1 MLELFITTLTLF
13 LFFMI
18 LFYFLPHFKEMQY
31 ILLTFQFII
40 CFILFSRNFYHKH
53 ILWHEKEPK
62 NSRTLSFRPIKD
74 LIPVYRED
82 TFFYFSISPF
92 YDNHYSL
99 KKTNIE
105 SNECLKDFFIQYNSC
120 PITDIIVENK
130 QVIHENYTEIK
141 VEDNK
146 YIYFTKENKNGRLY
160 IYNLNRT
167 EDLNFKSTFNHESI
181 DKIKKLEEDIFL
193 NPLLDLK
200 YYIKYSDFVCL
211 SLLIF
216 YLCYSFLERW
226 ENRGFH
232 FIKIY
237 NILIQIA
244 LLEVYLI
251 RYVKFRKVKTFFT
264 ENEYY
269 YKDRNEENVKDGYY
283 FPNKFFNIDSFPLAI
298 IINMLLI
305 NLLYVLIPDKY
316 HVKCNCGGCDK
327 IKQKK
332 SSEEPKF
339 SLVLTL
345 PCLIFYIVCFI
356 LVAIDEKKV
365 IKKYDYLIY
374 NWKTNPIQSIR
385 LSLENDYELGRA
397 KTYEQDYKFYKWR
410 DNNFKIERLKGYNY
424 LNIYSKDNGKICG
437 KDSFG
442 KDLYFPENVE
452 CPINDLFISN
462 NSLNLSGYKKIY
474 LEDNHYLF
482 YTNRKINGEIII
494 DLRAG
499 NDFQLNLK
507 ESNIMC
513 DYLFYGDLCEESF
526 KTYQFY
532 ESFDEWDLYTFSN
545 GKINNGNYIIKL
557 NKIFYKG
564 IDSSRISNA
573 NIINNFEKNMKLFKN
588 NYIIKI
594 IFLCLI
600 VVLYIP
606 HLCLLYYTEEELE
619 LIKIFKI
626 SKFNPI
632 KITIVSI
639 IYIVLLFINFFLTT
653 INYLINSK
661 YINNFM
667 DLIDKYFEEQKLD
680 HNGRGLALVIY
691 TSYLFLLFLSTLIY
705 NFFIKEYSYFNWKK
719 DLMKKIEEKEKEK
732 DKEKEE
738 EEDNKNNNNNNFITM
753 EFQRNIKDVDSKDNY
768 EQIKPIDDNDNNN
781 YHIKINAN
789 LFNPNNKNDDN
800 KIIIYNNNENKKNN
814 ETNNNNNFQGNINES
829 KNNED
834 EKFEF
839 NNNNINN
846 DIIMK
851 PINEK
856 NNDEEINKDDMNNIL
871 INNNIISFNQNK
883 ENNNK
888 EDNKN
893 KENYNKEDDIKK
905 DDNNGDNNKVDNNDE
920 DIKFVNYN
928 EDNKNNN
935 NLFNIIKDNNKED
948 NNIILISND
957 FDKKNSKKNVNVLQE
972 SQNSSNNSESLNQGH
987 KPLCIICEINP
998 TKIILAPCGHKCLC
1012 QECYNKNKSKIQK
1025 CPICNQIIQLVL
1037 DKIFNV

>member
-1 MLELFITTLTLF
+1 MLELFITTLVLF

-40 CFILFSRNFYHKH
+40 CFILFSENFYRKH
-53 ILWHEKEPK
+53 ILWHEEEPK
-62 NSRTLSFRPIKD
+62 YSRNLSFIPVRD
-74 LIPVYRED
+74 LIPVYKGD
-82 TFFYFSISPF
+82 TFFYFSVFPF
-92 YDNHYSL
+92 YLKHYSIR
-99 KKTNIE
+99 KTTNE
-105 SNECLKDFFIQYNSC
+105 SNECLKDFFIQEDNC
-120 PITDIIVENK
+120 PITDIIIENEK
-130 QVIHENYTEIK
+130 VIHENYTEIK

-160 IYNLNRT
+160 IYNLDRI

-181 DKIKKLEEDIFL
+181 DKIKKLEEDKL
-193 NPLLDLK
+193 SNPLLDLK
-200 YYIKYSDFVCL
+200 YYIKYSDFACL

-216 YLCYSFLERW
+216 YLCYSFLEKW

-251 RYVKFRKVKTFFT
+251 RYMKFKKVKTFFT

-269 YKDRNEENVKDGYY
+269 YKDRNEENIKEGYY

-298 IINMLLI
+298 IINILLI
-305 NLLYVLIPDKY
+305 NLLYILIPDKY
-316 HVKCNCGGCDK
+316 HAHIICDD

-332 SSEEPKF
+332 SLEEPKF

-345 PCLIFYIVCFI
+345 PCLLFYIVCFI

-365 IKKYDYLIY
+365 IKKYDNLIY

-385 LSLENDYELGRA
+385 LSLEKDYELGRA
-397 KTYEQDYKFYKWR
+397 KTDQHDYKFYKWR
-410 DNNFKIERLKGYNY
+410 ENNFKIERLKDYNY

-442 KDLYFPENVE
+442 NDLYFPENVE
-452 CPINDLFISN
+452 CPINDLFIAN
-462 NSLNLSGYKKIY
+462 NTLNLTGYKKIY

-482 YTNRKINGEIII
+482 YTNKKINGEIII

-513 DYLFYGDLCEESF
+513 EFRSYDDLCEESF
-526 KTYQFY
+526 KTYPFY
-532 ESFDEWDLYTFSN
+532 ESFDELSLYSFSN
-545 GKINNGNYIIKL
+545 GIINFSKRYIIKL

-573 NIINNFEKNMKLFKN
+573 KIINNFEKNMKLFKN

-600 VVLYIP
+600 VVLYILY
-606 HLCLLYYTEEELE
+606 LCLLHYAEKELE

-626 SKFNPI
+626 SKNNPI

-639 IYIVLLFINFFLTT
+639 IYIVLLFINFVLTT
-653 INYLINSK
+653 INYS
-661 YINNFM
+661 INNKCINHFM

-691 TSYLFLLFLSTLIY
+691 TSYLFVLFLLTSIY
-705 NFFIKEYSYFNWKK
+705 NFFIKEYSYFNWEK
-719 DLMKKIEEKEKEK
+719 DLTKKIEEKKKEKDK

-738 EEDNKNNNNNNFITM
+738 DNKINNNNNFITM

-789 LFNPNNKNDDN
+789 LFNPSNKNDDN

-814 ETNNNNNFQGNINES
+814 EANNYNIFQGNIN
-829 KNNED
+829 KNKNEED
-834 EKFEF
+834 EKFES

-856 NNDEEINKDDMNNIL
+856 NNDEVINKDTMNNIL

-883 ENNNK
+883 ESNNK
-888 EDNKN
+888 KDNQN
-893 KENYNKEDDIKK
+893 KENYKKEDDIKK

-928 EDNKNNN
+928 EDNKDNNK
-935 NLFNIIKDNNKED
+935 LFNIIKDNNKED

-957 FDKKNSKKNVNVLQE
+957 FDKNNSKKSVNELQE
-972 SQNSSNNSESLNQGH
+972 GQNSSNYSESLKQGH

-998 TKIILAPCGHKCLC
+998 TKVILAPCGHKCLC
-1012 QECYNKNKSKIQK
+1012 QECYNKNKNRIQK
-1025 CPICNQIIQLVL
+1025 CPICNQDIQLVL
-1037 DKIFNV
+1037 DKIFDV